1 MYLRMP
7 GFRQT
12 GPGARAAHLE
22 LELLYLTA
30 SSRFNLCVTLFF
42 LSYIDILL
50 PILYYCKPENRASAK
65 NITYSGSHSQQ
76 AAEPAS
82 SPHLSSPSPP
92 HHLPLLSFSTLPDSK
107 CPEDRLWID
116 AHISSAKT
124 HFPHRGKS
132 SQRPQSM
139 EQNRADAARET
150 LANNL
155 SFLSLSFFIS
165 QVEMGSEA
173 TSFL

>member
-30 SSRFNLCVTLFF
+30 SSRFNMCVTLFF

-50 PILYYCKPENRASAK
+50 PILYCCKPENRASAK

-76 AAEPAS
+76 VAEPAS
-82 SPHLSSPSPP
+82 SPHLSSPPPP
-92 HHLPLLSFSTLPDSK
+92 HSPLTIYLCSASPLCLTLNALKIGSGLMHTFHLPKPTSHTEESQARGHRVWNRIGQMLPV
-107 CPEDRLWID
+107 RHWQ
-116 AHISSAKT
+116 T
-124 HFPHRGKS
+124 
-132 SQRPQSM
+132 
-139 EQNRADAARET
+139 T
-150 LANNL
+150 
-155 SFLSLSFFIS
+155 
-165 QVEMGSEA
+165 
-173 TSFL
+173 